1 MATIAPTA
9 FLQQV
14 RQEMAKVVWPTR
26 QETLKLT
33 VVVIAVSAGIGLFI
47 GALDIVF
54 VRLNQLLIG

>member
-1 MATIAPTA
+1 MATLAPTA

-26 QETLKLT
+26 DEAVKLT
-33 VVVIAVSAGIGLFI
+33 VVVIAVSVGIGLFI

-54 VRLNQLLIG
+54 IKLNQLLIG